1 MFNYSNAFHIAMQK
15 ESRNIMIDFIQDAP
29 TFGEDKRIN
38 GLKSD
43 AVASVVLPV
52 DVALDL
58 VKHIKSYFAEE
69 PSNT

>member
-1 MFNYSNAFHIAMQK
+1 MFNYSNAFHVAMQK
-15 ESRNIMIDFIQDAP
+15 ESRNIMINFIQEAP
-29 TFGEDKRIN
+29 TFGDDKRIN

-58 VKHIKSYFAEE
+58 AEHIQSYFTEE

>member
-43 AVASVVLPV
+43 AVVLPV

>member
-43 AVASVVLPV
+43 TVASVVLPM

>member
-43 AVASVVLPV
+43 AVASVVLPM

>member
-15 ESRNIMIDFIQDAP
+15 ESRNIMIDFIQEAP
-29 TFGEDKRIN
+29 TFGDDKRIN

-43 AVASVVLPV
+43 AVVLPV

-58 VKHIKSYFAEE
+58 AEHIQSYFAEE